1 MTMGVVP
8 DPADAPMLRYIHFN
22 VAGIDHVAH
31 KPAFSNPNII
41 ITTSTGGS
49 AIAVAEWVFGSILA
63 LTRQL
68 FQFRVWQNQ
77 KIWGSVGPATP
88 TASLDGKKI
97 GIIGYGS
104 IGRQG

>member
-1 MTMGVVP
+1 MTMGFVP
-8 DPADAPMLRYIHFN
+8 DPTDSPRLSYIHFN

-31 KPAFSNPNII
+31 KPAFSNPNIT

-49 AIAVAEWVFGSILA
+49 VIAVAEWVFGSILA
-63 LTRQL
+63 QMRQL
-68 FQFRVWQNQ
+68 FQFKAWQNE
-77 KIWGSVGPATP
+77 KIWGVLGPTTP
-88 TASLDGKKI
+88 TTSLDGKKI